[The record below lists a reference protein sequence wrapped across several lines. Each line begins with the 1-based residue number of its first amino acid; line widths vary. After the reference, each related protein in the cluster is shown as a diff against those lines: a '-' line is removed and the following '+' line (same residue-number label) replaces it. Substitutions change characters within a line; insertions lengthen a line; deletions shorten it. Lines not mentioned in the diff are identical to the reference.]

1 MKYFFSVYCEIAD
14 GLGVYNLAQ
23 EKIEK
28 EASKSN

>member
-14 GLGVYNLAQ
+14 VLGVSNLVQ

-28 EASKSN
+28 EASISN